1 MFFLKIINFKNYKLM
16 NLINYIINIDNLKVM
31 IEIYLLWVGII

>member
-1 MFFLKIINFKNYKLM
+1 MFILKIINFINYKLM

>member
-1 MFFLKIINFKNYKLM
+1 MFFLKIINFINYKLM